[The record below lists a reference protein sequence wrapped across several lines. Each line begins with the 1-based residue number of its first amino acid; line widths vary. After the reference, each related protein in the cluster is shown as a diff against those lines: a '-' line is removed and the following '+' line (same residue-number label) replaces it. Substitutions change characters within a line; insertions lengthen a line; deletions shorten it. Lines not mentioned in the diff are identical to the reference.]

1 MKDEDSA
8 IGKPVE
14 YDMWKYFSTRDEIH
28 IDTYAFLSG
37 QVCELTAIVKYKF
50 ESTIKVFFRGPR
62 EVPYAHWGIPYSLR
76 FYPEE
81 ITPSKLLMM
90 KSPHFIF
97 GVTPDGYVYVRSDH
111 RFRKGHHTALEVEY
125 LDNDAGTVVSL
136 GYVDLRSRHSLF
148 LRRKYCY
155 PRRYYV
161 FMAAQKE
168 LLLHR
173 GAWCY
178 SCACDGL
185 DPKPHR

>member
-1 MKDEDSA
+1 MPTGA
-8 IGKPVE
+8 
-14 YDMWKYFSTRDEIH
+14 YR
-28 IDTYAFLSG
+28 
-37 QVCELTAIVKYKF
+37 TACA
-50 ESTIKVFFRGPR
+50 S
-62 EVPYAHWGIPYSLR
+62 
-76 FYPEE
+76 YPEE

-90 KSPHFIF
+90 KSIF